1 MHDTTSDIALVTG
14 ASGLM
19 GRALVHELR
28 HVGHMTTV
36 AASSAD
42 ADLTDFDQTL
52 RLMQQEKPTI
62 VYHLAARVTGIMGNM
77 RAQGQAYLD
86 NVRMNTNVVEAARIA
101 GVRKIVAMGSAAV
114 YSDMVRLPMVEEE
127 IWIGAPHGS
136 EAGYAHAK
144 RGMLAQLEAYRDQYG
159 LEFAFCV
166 STNLFG
172 PHDKFDEECGHVL
185 PSLVSKFHRAA
196 REGQP
201 VTIWGTGKPE
211 RDFLY
216 VKDAAAAMRLIGSHF
231 SGAINLATGKAISIA
246 GVAELLRQISGLQQ
260 PLEWDRT
267 KPDGQKMR
275 SYDTSKLQAL
285 GFQPRYSLEEALRET
300 YEWYSAHSATARR

>member
-1 MHDTTSDIALVTG
+1 MANTTSDVALVTG

-19 GRALVHELR
+19 GRALVQELR
-28 HVGHMTTV
+28 DAAGTTTV
-36 AASSAD
+36 AVSSQD
-42 ADLTDFDQTL
+42 ADLTKFEQTL
-52 RLMQQEKPTI
+52 EMMERHRPTI

-86 NVRMNTNVVEAARIA
+86 NVRMNTNVIEAARIA

-127 IWIGAPHGS
+127 VWIGPPHGS

-159 LEFAFCV
+159 MEFAFCI

-185 PSLVSKFHRAA
+185 PSLISKFHRAVQ
-196 REGQP
+196 EDQP

-216 VKDAAAAMRLIGSHF
+216 VKDAAAAMRLIGRSF
-231 SGAINLATGKAISIA
+231 SGPINLATGQAISIA
-246 GVAELLRQISGLQQ
+246 NVAGLLKEISGLRHELQ
-260 PLEWDRT
+260 WDRT

-275 SYDTSKLQAL
+275 SYDIGKLQNL
-285 GFQPRYSLEEALRET
+285 GFQPGSSLKQALRET
-300 YEWYSAHSATARR
+300 FEWYAAHCDTARR